1 VLAIALFEAG
11 QLEVVGKEGAAG
23 HFTSGWRPQPG
34 GPRGQKDCEKS
45 LIARSPGLR
54 EVLDSKAGSPRDC
67 VAASTKTDAI
77 EADGEADEADVDAD
91 LLGLNCF
98 RLRAGVPRRTS
109 RLRPQ

>member
-34 GPRGQKDCEKS
+34 GTSGAKDCEKS
-45 LIARSPGLR
+45 LIARSPGFASWLAERLR
-54 EVLDSKAGSPRDC
+54 GGAKTDA
-67 VAASTKTDAI
+67 TKTDATG
-77 EADGEADEADVDAD
+77 ADGEADEADVDAD
-91 LLGLNCF
+91 LFGLNCL
-98 RLRAGVPRRTS
+98 RLRAGVPWRTS